1 MKFLFDLGG
10 IFFDWHPK
18 YYFINV
24 FKSKKKMDYF
34 LNNIC
39 NHEWNLKQD
48 AGRKIKEAEEEL
60 ISKFPKYS
68 KEIKSYYP
76 NHRNMI
82 RKVYQDSVEMLFVL
96 KQKNYLCYVL
106 SNWSAETFIGMTDDY
121 PFLKQF
127 DGFLI
132 SGEVKLAKPS
142 KEIYELAISKFKL
155 IPEKTIF
162 VDDRLENI
170 NTANSLGFNTVHLKN
185 PNTIKEKLKKFI

>member
-39 NHEWNLKQD
+39 NDEWNLKQD

-68 KEIKSYYP
+68 KEIKLYYP

-106 SNWSAETFIGMTDDY
+106 SNWSAETFIGMTNDY

-127 DGFLI
+127 NGFLI

-162 VDDRLENI
+162 VDDRIENI

>member
-1 MKFLFDLGG
+1 
-10 IFFDWHPK
+10 
-18 YYFINV
+18 
-24 FKSKKKMDYF
+24 
-34 LNNIC
+34 
-39 NHEWNLKQD
+39 
-48 AGRKIKEAEEEL
+48 
-60 ISKFPKYS
+60 
-68 KEIKSYYP
+68 
-76 NHRNMI
+76 MI
-82 RKVYQDSVEMLFVL
+82 RKVYQDSIEMLFVL

-170 NTANSLGFNTVHLKN
+170 NIANSLGFNTVHLKN
-185 PNTIKEKLKKFI
+185 PKIIKEKLKKFI